1 MVLVTRPR
9 FSVVLC
15 VFPMHRLICFSQKPR
30 DEQERVKKKKIP
42 RTIPYPSSPLGTR
55 FIYGL
60 LRVFYVEQAGL
71 EFVCS

>member
-15 VFPMHRLICFSQKPR
+15 VFPMHCLICFSQKPR
-30 DEQERVKKKKIP
+30 DEQERVKKKT
-42 RTIPYPSSPLGTR
+42 RAIPYPSSPLGTR

-60 LRVFYVEQAGL
+60 LRVSYVEQAGL